1 MKKLVLLALFAVI
14 TMKASA
20 ILGIELGV
28 KAGINS
34 THFTTDNY
42 NAEGVTINNLQ
53 EDAKSGYSLGI
64 YGLLPLTK
72 SIRFQ
77 PELYYN
83 SKNGSS
89 DFTVN
94 NVLYPSNVEI
104 KSWDIPLLLNI
115 KVIDLKVVELY
126 GLVGPAVSFLSNPTT
141 TNFEENYKSAA
152 WNFQAGLGA
161 KIWRFNVD
169 TRYEWG
175 LSNLSKGFEDMP
187 DLTRKSN
194 SFQINVSFKIL

>member
-1 MKKLVLLALFAVI
+1 MKKLVLLALFAAI

-34 THFTTDNY
+34 TYFTTSNY
-42 NAEGVTINNLQ
+42 NIEGLTINNLE

-64 YGLLPLTK
+64 YGLLPITK

-89 DFTVN
+89 DFTVD

-104 KSWDIPLLLNI
+104 KSWDIPLLLNLKI
-115 KVIDLKVVELY
+115 IDLKVVEIY
-126 GLVGPAVSFLSNPTT
+126 GLAGPAISFLSNPTT
-141 TNFEENYKSAA
+141 TNLEENYKSAA
-152 WNFQAGLGA
+152 WNFQAGVGA

-175 LSNLSKGFEDMP
+175 LSNLSNGYEEMP

-194 SFQINVSFKIL
+194 SFQINVSFKLL